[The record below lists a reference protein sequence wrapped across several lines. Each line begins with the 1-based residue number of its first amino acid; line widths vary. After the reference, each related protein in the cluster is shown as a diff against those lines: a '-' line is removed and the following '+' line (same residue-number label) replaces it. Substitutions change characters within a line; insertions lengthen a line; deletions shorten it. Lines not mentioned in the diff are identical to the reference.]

1 MGFCTKPT
9 AHRSR
14 RREEPGGAGVR
25 PGRHGRLGG
34 TTTGTNRDS
43 RRGAATAATG
53 LYGVSRVLF
62 FVGGVSGGLLPCV
75 AGVAGVAGRLLLP
88 CVGELSGSAG
98 NSRPVDHHSQATGGS
113 QPAHR
118 PRTARPEAE
127 TSPGRLAAPEEVG
140 EPAVDTKHPGSRHH
154 DHRRHGCQGRRTA
167 TTYRTPSPAAAAA
180 PTHGKEAGPLT
191 GTSAMGL
198 RAVPKTYR
206 WSSRLPE
213 RRG

>member
-140 EPAVDTKHPGSRHH
+140 EPAVDTKHPETRPGTVAGARVLVAGTSHH
-154 DHRRHGCQGRRTA
+154 HGCQGRRRA
-167 TTYRTPSPAAAAA
+167 T
-180 PTHGKEAGPLT
+180 
-191 GTSAMGL
+191 
-198 RAVPKTYR
+198 
-206 WSSRLPE
+206 
-213 RRG
+213 RREHRQPQLHQHTESG